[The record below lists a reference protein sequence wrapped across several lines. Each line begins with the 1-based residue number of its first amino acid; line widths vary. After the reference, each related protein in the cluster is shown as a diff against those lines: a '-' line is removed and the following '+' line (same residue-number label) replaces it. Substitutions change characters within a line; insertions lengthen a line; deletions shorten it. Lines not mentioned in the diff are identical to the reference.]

1 MREKNNRNDV
11 IEIDLL
17 KLISVYLRHWWLIVL
32 CGVVLAA
39 GAWLFSTRFITPMY
53 RASVTIYVN
62 NSSGTERVDY
72 ISSGNLSVAQ
82 QLVSTY
88 VNIIQSDTVLEK
100 VISAANL
107 NCTAEELWRIMSTQ
121 QLSKTEMF
129 KVYISHPEPERAA
142 YIANA
147 VAEVAPG
154 AIEEIVEGSSTK
166 IIDYAKT
173 PQKPY
178 TPNVKKNTLVG
189 GAIGV
194 LLALIYLTIFYLL
207 DVRIKNEED
216 LSAIA
221 DYPVLGM
228 IPEFSQ
234 VGAHNGRY
242 GYSYGYGGKYS
253 GKAAAK
259 KPEGGEE

>member
-1 MREKNNRNDV
+1 MREKDKRNDV

-17 KLISVYLRHWWLIVL
+17 KLLSAYLQRWWLIVL

-39 GAWLFSTRFITPMY
+39 GAWVFSTRFITPMY
-53 RASVTIYVN
+53 RAGVTIYVN
-62 NSSGTERVDY
+62 NSSGTERIDY
-72 ISSGNLSVAQ
+72 ISSGNLSVSQ

-100 VISAANL
+100 VINAANL
-107 NCTAEELWRIMSTQ
+107 NCTAEELRKIMSTE
-121 QLSKTEMF
+121 QLNKTEMF
-129 KVYISHPEPERAA
+129 NVYILHPEPERAT

-154 AIEEIVEGSSTK
+154 AIEDIVEGSSTK
-166 IIDYAKT
+166 IIDFAKV
-173 PQKPY
+173 PQKPF
-178 TPNVKKNTLVG
+178 TPNVKKNTVIG
-189 GAIGV
+189 GVIGV

-234 VGAHNGRY
+234 VGTHNGRY
-242 GYSYGYGGKYS
+242 GYSYGYGGKRS
-253 GKAAAK
+253 GKAAGQ
-259 KPEGGEE
+259 KPEGGEA